1 MIEFSP
7 LIIRGRLKRG
17 IEILMIISTTLS
29 TPPSKGV
36 GIYRRH

>member
-29 TPPSKGV
+29 TPSFKRSGN
-36 GIYRRH
+36 I